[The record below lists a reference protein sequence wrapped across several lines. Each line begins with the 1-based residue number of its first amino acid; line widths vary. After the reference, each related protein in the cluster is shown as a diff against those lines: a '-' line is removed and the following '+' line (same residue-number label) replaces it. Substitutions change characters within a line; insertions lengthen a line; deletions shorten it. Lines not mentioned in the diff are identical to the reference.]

1 MLARLFFLSDAFLCH
16 PFLHSVEANENTEG
30 RAVSWV
36 LSDWKSMQ
44 NNLQSENKPWKYK
57 LMVQNFLNVLPQ
69 KLKYCE
75 G

>member
-1 MLARLFFLSDAFLCH
+1 MLARLLFLSDAFLCH
-16 PFLHSVEANENTEG
+16 PVFHSVEANENTEG

-44 NNLQSENKPWKYK
+44 NNLQSENTPWKYK
-57 LMVQNFLNVLPQ
+57 LMVQNFLKGLPQ

>member
-1 MLARLFFLSDAFLCH
+1 MLFFAIQSFIVWRQMKILKGGQL
-16 PFLHSVEANENTEG
+16 
-30 RAVSWV
+30 SWV

-44 NNLQSENKPWKYK
+44 NNLQSENTPWIYK
-57 LMVQNFLNVLPQ
+57 LMVQNFLNGLPQ